1 MSEDESYQDEEG
13 LGLPPAPTIPPE
25 FARAWLDVVHP
36 ENLSIF
42 ETVIMSRLQYIAA
55 QVHHLARQVEDLRNA
70 ISRGRSRR
78 GSMSSSTTA
87 STKGGD
93 DTSIAPIPSDRVQEA
108 FNELRT
114 RELREILT
122 ALHDSFVTVN
132 NKKLH
137 VQRTIN
143 ANTDATTFIE
153 HVTEVIK
160 EKQANPEG
168 QEVGVA
174 GHYEKMLGYLANLA
188 PDLKMDLYIEL
199 NKAKKQRDDPKG
211 QGKAKAKHAG
221 SPILIGTDDSDHQ
234 STTSHA
240 GPSTTV
246 TQNQQASARPSR
258 KASNSSQG
266 NGQPRRHPSRQ
277 TSRSDR
283 VKGEQSQQ
291 S

>member
-1 MSEDESYQDEEG
+1 MSEDESYQDEG

-36 ENLSIF
+36 EHLSIS
-42 ETVIMSRLQYIAA
+42 ETVILSRLQYIAA
-55 QVHHLARQVEDLRNA
+55 QVHHLAGQVEDLRSA
-70 ISRGRSRR
+70 ISRGQSRR
-78 GSMSSSTTA
+78 GSMSSSTAA
-87 STKGGD
+87 STEGGD
-93 DTSIAPIPSDRVQEA
+93 DTSVTPIPSDRVQEA

-114 RELREILT
+114 GELREILT
-122 ALHDSFVTVN
+122 ALHDSFVAVN

-137 VQRTIN
+137 VQRIIN
-143 ANTDATTFIE
+143 ANKDARTFIE

-168 QEVGVA
+168 QEEGVA
-174 GHYEKMLGYLANLA
+174 ENHEKMLGHLANLT

-199 NKAKKQRDDPKG
+199 NKAKKQRDNPKG